1 MVFKCRLPREA
12 YVLLEEELER
22 IRLLAGI
29 DEELPQ
35 EVQDGLCLE
44 YLCINSALTPEES
57 IV

>member
-1 MVFKCRLPREA
+1 MPREA